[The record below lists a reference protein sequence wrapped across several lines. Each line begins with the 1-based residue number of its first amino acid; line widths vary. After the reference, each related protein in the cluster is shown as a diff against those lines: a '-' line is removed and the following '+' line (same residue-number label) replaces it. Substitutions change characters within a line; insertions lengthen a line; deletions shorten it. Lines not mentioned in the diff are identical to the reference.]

1 MTLSSFRMA
10 RVRGLTAV
18 IGAVLLA
25 AAVAT
30 TAAAQQA
37 LTVFAAASL
46 TDAFTALGQRFE
58 QEHPGTVV
66 KFNFAGSQALA
77 TQMEQGAA
85 ADVFASA
92 DQRWMQYAEQ
102 HKLLGGAAQVFA
114 RNRLVVVTPKANPG
128 YVDRL
133 QDLARSHLKLVLAAA
148 QVPVGNY
155 SREALKRLSTA
166 PGFSAD
172 YGARVLANLVSE
184 EENVKGVVAKVQL
197 GEADAGIVYATDVTR
212 AIRSQFRVI
221 EIPDASNPIAEYPIA
236 ITAGPNPA
244 LGGAFVAAVLS
255 SKGQAILAERGFLPP
270 AAGAAA
276 P

>member
-1 MTLSSFRMA
+1 MA
-10 RVRGLTAV
+10 LKARRGALLPFALR
-18 IGAVLLA
+18 VLLLTGA
-25 AAVAT
+25 FAPA
-30 TAAAQQA
+30 AAAQQS

-46 TDAFTALGQRFE
+46 TDAFTAVGQRFE
-58 QEHPGTVV
+58 QEHAGVTV

-102 HKLLGGAAQVFA
+102 HHLLGSPARVFA
-114 RNRLVVVTPKANPG
+114 RNRLVVITPRANPG
-128 YVDRL
+128 YIDKL
-133 QDLARSHLKLVLAAA
+133 QDLARPGLKLVLAAA

-155 SREALKRLSTA
+155 SRETLRRLAVT
-166 PGFSAD
+166 PGFGAD
-172 YGARVLANLVSE
+172 YGSRVLANLVSE

-212 AIRSQFRVI
+212 AIQSQFRVL
-221 EIPDASNPIAEYPIA
+221 EIPESSNPIAEYPVA
-236 ITAGPNPA
+236 PTATGTRELA
-244 LGGAFVAAVLS
+244 AAFIEMLLS
-255 SKGQAILAERGFLPP
+255 PSGQALLTARGFLAP
-270 AAGAAA
+270 APRA